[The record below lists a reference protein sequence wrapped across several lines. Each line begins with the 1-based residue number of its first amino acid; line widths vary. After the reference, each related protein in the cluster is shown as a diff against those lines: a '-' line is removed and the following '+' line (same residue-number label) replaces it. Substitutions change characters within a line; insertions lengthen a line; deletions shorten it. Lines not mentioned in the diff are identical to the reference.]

1 MTKEEK
7 AQIYDNLI
15 RESDIL
21 QRTNSRLKS
30 EYVGNIPPNIQTQID
45 ENNKKIA
52 LLVGKLENLLR

>member
-1 MTKEEK
+1 MNTEDK
-7 AQIYDNLI
+7 AQIYDSLI

-45 ENNKKIA
+45 ANNAKIA
-52 LLVGKLENLLR
+52 LLVGRLEDLLR

>member
-7 AQIYDNLI
+7 AQIYENLI

-30 EYVGNIPPNIQTQID
+30 EYVGNIPPNIQAQID
-45 ENNKKIA
+45 ANNTKIA
-52 LLVGKLENLLR
+52 ILVGKLEDLLR